1 MSIRL
6 KITLLFLA
14 SLLLMGYMGYWV
26 QSRSTQK
33 NQTILIQRYLRTAKT
48 LLSPMM
54 KGDTRAFDA
63 KMKELGITEVV
74 PNPMSHTSSIL
85 YRQPL
90 SYGEIVIFSSNEKTY
105 VSLTYLD
112 ETHTLYDSIQEE
124 SIAEQRM
131 TYLMI
136 GIDIGLL
143 LLIYLLVLKIFSP
156 LKQLGRTM
164 RAFSLGDLHIRSK
177 LKGNDEIVEV
187 SESFNTM
194 AQKLQQAL
202 NAKEALLRE
211 VGHELKTPIAKGKFA
226 LEGIKMSPSKK
237 ILEESLNDLDT
248 LTSAILHQKR
258 IDEEPLQITTF
269 KLSTLITEALSKL
282 MIEEESIH
290 IDIKD
295 FDIEADLSS
304 MSIALKN
311 LLENA
316 LKYTDSLPIEI
327 KTSGTCVHI
336 ISYAK
341 ALDKP
346 LSYYLQPFTQ
356 ASKQQKGFG
365 LGLSIVKKIVE
376 KHEFTLHYKHRSGEN
391 DFILCFGK

>member
-1 MSIRL
+1 M
-6 KITLLFLA
+6 T
-14 SLLLMGYMGYWV
+14 YMGYWV
-26 QSRSTQK
+26 QSQAAQK
-33 NQTILIQRYLRTAKT
+33 NRTILIQRYLRTAKT
-48 LLSPMM
+48 LLTPMM

-63 KMKELGITEVV
+63 KLKELGVKEIT
-74 PNPMSHTSSIL
+74 PNPMPHSSPIL

-90 SYGEIVIFSSNEKTY
+90 SYGEIVIFSLNKKTY
-105 VSLTYLD
+105 LSLTYLD
-112 ETHTLYDSIQEE
+112 ETRILYDPFQEE
-124 SIAEQRM
+124 SIAEQNM

-136 GIDIGLL
+136 SIDIGLL
-143 LLIYLLVLKIFSP
+143 LLIYLLVLKMLSP

-164 RAFSLGDLHIRSK
+164 RAFSHGNLYIRSK

-194 AQKLQQAL
+194 ADKLQQTL

-237 ILEESLNDLDT
+237 ILEESLNDLDA
-248 LTSAILHQKR
+248 LTSAILDQKR
-258 IDEEPLQITTF
+258 IDEEPLHITTF
-269 KLSTLITEALSKL
+269 KFSTLITEALSKL
-282 MIEEESIH
+282 MIEEESIR
-290 IDIKD
+290 IDIED

-316 LKYTDSLPIEI
+316 LKYTDSFPIEI

-336 ISYAK
+336 VSYAK
-341 ALDKP
+341 PLDKP

-356 ASKQQKGFG
+356 ASRQQKGFG

-376 KHEFTLHYKHRSGEN
+376 KHEFTLNYKHRSGEN

>member
-6 KITLLFLA
+6 KITLLFLT
-14 SLLLMGYMGYWV
+14 SLLLMTYMGYWV
-26 QSRSTQK
+26 QSQTAQK
-33 NQTILIQRYLRTAKT
+33 NRTILIQRYLRTAKT
-48 LLSPMM
+48 LLTPMM

-63 KMKELGITEVV
+63 KLKELGVKKIT
-74 PNPMSHTSSIL
+74 PNPMPHSPPIL

-90 SYGEIVIFSSNEKTY
+90 SYGEIVIFSLNKKTY
-105 VSLTYLD
+105 LSLTYLD
-112 ETHTLYDSIQEE
+112 ETRILYDRFQEE

-136 GIDIGLL
+136 SIDIGLL
-143 LLIYLLVLKIFSP
+143 LLIYLLVLKMLSP

-164 RAFSLGDLHIRSK
+164 GAFSHGNLHIRSK
-177 LKGNDEIVEV
+177 LKGKDEIAEV

-194 AQKLQQAL
+194 ADKLQQAL

-226 LEGIKMSPSKK
+226 LEGVEKSPSKK
-237 ILEESLNDLDT
+237 ILEESLNDLDA

-258 IDEEPLQITTF
+258 IDEEPLHMTTF

-282 MIEEESIH
+282 MIEEE
-290 IDIKD
+290 DIRIAIED
-295 FDIEADLSS
+295 FDIEADLFS

-316 LKYTDSLPIEI
+316 LKYTCSLPVEI
-327 KTSGTCVHI
+327 KTSGSCIHI
-336 ISYAK
+336 ISYAE
-341 ALDKP
+341 ALEKP
-346 LSYYLQPFTQ
+346 LSYYLQPFTR
-356 ASKQQKGFG
+356 ASKQHKGFG
-365 LGLSIVKKIVE
+365 LGLSIVQKVVE
-376 KHEFTLHYKHRSGEN
+376 KHGFSLNYEHRLGEN
-391 DFILCFGK
+391 HFILCFDK